1 MLHFD
6 TVSRFGY
13 NMTLNINYE
22 QLIKDS
28 LKVVIKELLKS
39 VSKKG
44 LPGNHHFFIS
54 FITNFP
60 GVEIS
65 EWMIKEYPNDMTI
78 VIQNWFENLQVD
90 DQYFSVVLNFKNKP
104 EKMKIPF
111 ASIISF
117 SDPSV
122 NFSLQFEN
130 SIKQNLEPLT
140 DTKENNEKFKSS
152 DDEFHA
158 EEKNNVIQFEK
169 FKKLDK

>member
-1 MLHFD
+1 MLYFD
-6 TVSRFGY
+6 IVSRFWIQHDFKY
-13 NMTLNINYE
+13 KLRTAY
-22 QLIKDS
+22 KDS
-28 LKVVIKELLKS
+28 LKVAIKELLKS

-44 LPGNHHFFIS
+44 LPGKHHFFIS

-65 EWMIKEYPNDMTI
+65 EWMIKDYPNDMTI
-78 VIQNWFENLQVD
+78 VIQNWFEDLQVD

-130 SIKQNLEPLT
+130 SMKQNLET
-140 DTKENNEKFKSS
+140 MIDTKEKYNNLNLLMKISAWRKQ
-152 DDEFHA
+152 
-158 EEKNNVIQFEK
+158 II
-169 FKKLDK
+169 

>member
-1 MLHFD
+1 
-6 TVSRFGY
+6 
-13 NMTLNINYE
+13 MTLNINYE

-28 LKVVIKELLKS
+28 LKVAIKELLKS

-44 LPGNHHFFIS
+44 LPGKHHFFIS

-65 EWMIKEYPNDMTI
+65 EWMIKDYPNDMTI
-78 VIQNWFENLQVD
+78 VIQNWFEDLKVD
-90 DQYFSVVLNFKNKP
+90 DKYFSIVLNFKNKP

-122 NFSLQFEN
+122 NFSLQFEDLT
-130 SIKQNLEPLT
+130 KQKLESLI
-140 DTKENNEKFKSS
+140 DSKESNDKSESSSEKFSL
-152 DDEFHA
+152 

-169 FKKLDK
+169 FKKSDK

>member
-1 MLHFD
+1 
-6 TVSRFGY
+6 
-13 NMTLNINYE
+13 MTLNINYE

-28 LKVVIKELLKS
+28 LKVAIKELLKS

-44 LPGNHHFFIS
+44 LPGKHHFFIS

-130 SIKQNLEPLT
+130 SIQQNLEPLT
-140 DTKENNEKFKSS
+140 DSKENNKTSKSS
-152 DDEFHA
+152 NDDFNT

>member
-1 MLHFD
+1 
-6 TVSRFGY
+6 
-13 NMTLNINYE
+13 MTLNINYE
-22 QLIKDS
+22 QLINDS
-28 LKVVIKELLKS
+28 LKIAIKELLKD

-44 LPGNHHFFIS
+44 LPGKHHFFIS
-54 FITNFP
+54 FISKFP
-60 GVEIS
+60 GVEIA
-65 EWMIKEYPNDMTI
+65 EWMIKDYPNDMTI

-90 DQYFSVVLNFKNKP
+90 EQYFSIVLNFKNKP

-130 SIKQNLEPLT
+130 SIKQNLEPLIEL
-140 DTKENNEKFKSS
+140 KENKERSKSS
-152 DDEFHA
+152 DQDFQT
-158 EEKNNVIQFEK
+158 EEKNNIIQFEK

>member
-1 MLHFD
+1 
-6 TVSRFGY
+6 
-13 NMTLNINYE
+13 MTLKINYE
-22 QLIKDS
+22 KLIKDS
-28 LKVVIKELLKS
+28 LKIAIKELLKS
-39 VSKKG
+39 ISKKG

-54 FITNFP
+54 FSTNFP
-60 GVEIS
+60 GVEIA
-65 EWMIKEYPNDMTI
+65 EWMIKDHPNDMTI

-111 ASIISF
+111 ASVISF

-130 SIKQNLEPLT
+130 SVKQNFKPLT
-140 DTKENNEKFKSS
+140 DSKEPNKKSKSS
-152 DDEFHA
+152 NDDFHA